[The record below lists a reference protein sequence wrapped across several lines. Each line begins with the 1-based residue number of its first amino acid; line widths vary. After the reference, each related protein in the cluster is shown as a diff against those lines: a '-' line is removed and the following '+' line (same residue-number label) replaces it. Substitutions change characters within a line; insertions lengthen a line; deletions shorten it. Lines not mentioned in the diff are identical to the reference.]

1 MNRLMFK
8 RIWQYKPFLLQLLQY
23 PYRKIVYRHVDYT
36 DFISR
41 GCKITPS
48 AITMGKHV
56 YIGRNGRIEAI
67 KKYNDVCFQPHVI
80 LHDRVSIEQNI
91 HLTCAERIEIG
102 ANTAI
107 AANVTITDI
116 NHPYEDISLP
126 IERQDL
132 EVRPVF
138 IGEECKI
145 YNGSVILPGVHI
157 GKHCVVGAN
166 SVVTRDV
173 PDYCV
178 VVGAPA
184 RIVKQ
189 YDFNTNKWL
198 STAS

>member
-1 MNRLMFK
+1 MKRL
-8 RIWQYKPFLLQLLQY
+8 WQYRHFVVQLLLY
-23 PYRKIVYRHVDYT
+23 PYRKIVYKQIDYT
-36 DFISR
+36 TFISV
-41 GCKITPS
+41 GCKTTPS
-48 AITMGKHV
+48 AISAGSHV
-56 YIGRNGRIEAI
+56 YIGRNGRIEGI
-67 KKYNDVCFQPHVI
+67 KRYNNDCFQPRII

-116 NHPYEDISLP
+116 NHPYADVSIP

-132 EVRPVF
+132 EVKPVY
-138 IGEECKI
+138 IGEDCKI

-166 SVVTRDV
+166 SVVTHDV

-189 YDFNTNKWL
+189 YDFVINKWL
-198 STAS
+198 SIAS